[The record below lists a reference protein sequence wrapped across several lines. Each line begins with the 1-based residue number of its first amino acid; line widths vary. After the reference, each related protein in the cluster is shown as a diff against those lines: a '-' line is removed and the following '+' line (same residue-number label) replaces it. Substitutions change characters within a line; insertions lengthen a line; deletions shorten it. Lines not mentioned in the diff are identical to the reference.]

1 MEPLINEFS
10 LLLLSLEAGCG
21 GAWIGGCTELVASAL
36 LRGVAVGATAA
47 DAGLIGDKAGP
58 GSVVVEEGT
67 DNLEFIAVWDPR
79 GVGVD
84 AEEAVDVLRGVGVE
98 GLLGVEERELG
109 LVGSLAL
116 N

>member
-1 MEPLINEFS
+1 MDNKFS

-21 GAWIGGCTELVASAL
+21 AWIGGTELVLPVVASGL
-36 LRGVAVGATAA
+36 FRGVAVGATA
-47 DAGLIGDKAGP
+47 DTGLIGDKAGP
-58 GSVVVEEGT
+58 GRAVVEEGT
-67 DNLEFIAVWDPR
+67 DNFELIAAWDPR

-84 AEEAVDVLRGVGVE
+84 AEEAVDVRGVGVE

-109 LVGSLAL
+109 LVGSFAL

>member
-1 MEPLINEFS
+1 MI
-10 LLLLSLEAGCG
+10 C
-21 GAWIGGCTELVASAL
+21 GCTELVASAL
-36 LRGVAVGATAA
+36 LRGVAVGVTTA
-47 DAGLIGDKAGP
+47 DTGFIGDKAGP
-58 GSVVVEEGT
+58 GTAVLEGGT
-67 DNLEFIAVWDPR
+67 NTFEFIAVWDPR

-98 GLLGVEERELG
+98 GLLGVEEREFG